1 MPPCGRRGGGQCAR
15 PGNRVARRRA
25 RPRRPRGEVC
35 RMAEERAVKPERA
48 EDLIADL
55 RRRIDD
61 LDELLVRTLSARAA
75 CALEI
80 GRQKKLLG
88 LEIYQ
93 PSREADVLSHVQKIN
108 PGPLNNESMKRLFER
123 IIDAPSRLGG
133 DGGPAD

>member
-1 MPPCGRRGGGQCAR
+1 
-15 PGNRVARRRA
+15 
-25 RPRRPRGEVC
+25 
-35 RMAEERAVKPERA
+35 MAEERAVKPDPSSA
-48 EDLIADL
+48 EAMLADL

-80 GRQKKLLG
+80 GRQKKALS

-93 PSREADVLSHVQKIN
+93 PTREAEVLAHVQKIN

-123 IIDAPSRLGG
+123 VIDEARRLEREAEPG
-133 DGGPAD
+133 DKEGD

>member
-1 MPPCGRRGGGQCAR
+1 
-15 PGNRVARRRA
+15 
-25 RPRRPRGEVC
+25 
-35 RMAEERAVKPERA
+35 MAEERAVKPDPSSA
-48 EDLIADL
+48 EAMLADL

-93 PSREADVLSHVQKIN
+93 PTREADVLAHVQKIN

-123 IIDAPSRLGG
+123 VIDEARRLEREAEPKDGKSGG
-133 DGGPAD
+133 

>member
-1 MPPCGRRGGGQCAR
+1 
-15 PGNRVARRRA
+15 
-25 RPRRPRGEVC
+25 
-35 RMAEERAVKPERA
+35 MAEERAVKPDPSSA
-48 EDLIADL
+48 EAMLADL

-93 PSREADVLSHVQKIN
+93 PTREAEVLAHVQKIN

-123 IIDAPSRLGG
+123 VIDEARRLEREAEPG
-133 DGGPAD
+133 DTERD